1 MKIEKGD
8 FPPKKIQINTTWLS
22 ISFFFFFLRINTCK
36 LYYSMDEI
44 SDITKDIMSGGT
56 DSIQTTIGKESLAP
70 WAKAWTTELP
80 CLPTWEKE
88 QL

>member
-1 MKIEKGD
+1 
-8 FPPKKIQINTTWLS
+8 
-22 ISFFFFFLRINTCK
+22 
-36 LYYSMDEI
+36 MDEI

-80 CLPTWEKE
+80 CLPT
-88 QL
+88 